1 MEGREPPPRGS
12 KPEMTDK
19 MSSFLHIGD
28 ICSLY
33 AEGSTN
39 GFISTLGSRKGL
51 RVGTVTANF
60 LMPTVQMH
68 LINEAPKQ
76 GTKTASCLVDDR
88 CVVQP
93 EAGDLN
99 NPPKKFRD
107 CLFKLCPMNRY
118 SAQKQFWKAAK
129 PGANSTTDAVLLNKL
144 HHAADLEKK
153 QNETENRK
161 LLGTV
166 IQYGNVI
173 QLLHL
178 KSNKYLTVNKRLPAL
193 LEKNAM
199 RVTLDEAGNEGSWFY
214 IQPFYKL
221 RSIGDSVVIGDK
233 VVLNPVNAGQP
244 LHASSHQ
251 LVDNPGCNEVNSVNC
266 NTSWKIVLFMK
277 WSDNKD
283 DILKGGD
290 VVRLFHAEQEKFLT
304 CDEHRKKQH
313 VFLRTTGRQSATS
326 ATSSKA
332 LWEVEVVQH
341 DPCRGGAGY
350 WNSLFRFKHLA
361 TGHYLAAE
369 DPEQDASRRGL
380 RSAQEKM
387 AYSLVSVPEGNDI
400 SSIFEL
406 DPTTLRGGDSL
417 VPRNSYVRLRHLCT
431 NTWVHSTNIPID
443 KEEEKPV
450 MLKIGTSPVKEDK
463 EAFAIVPVSPAEVR
477 DLDFANDASKVLGS
491 IAGKLEKGTITQ
503 NERRSVTKLLE
514 DLVYFVTGGTNSGQ
528 DVLEVVFSKPNRER
542 QKLMREQNILKQIFK
557 LLQAPFTDSGD
568 GPMLRL
574 EELGDQRH
582 APFRHICR
590 LCYRVLRHSQQDY
603 RKNQEYIAKQFGFM
617 QKQIGYDVLA
627 EDTITALLHN
637 NRKLLEKHITAAE
650 IDTFVSLV
658 RKNREP
664 RFLDY
669 LSDLCVSMNKS
680 IPVTQELICKAVLNP
695 ANADILIETKLV
707 LSRFEFEEVSSGEN
721 ALEVGEDEEEVWLFW
736 RDSNK
741 EIRSKSIRELA
752 QDAKE
757 GQKEDRD
764 VLSYYRYQLNLFA
777 RMCLDRQYLAINE
790 ISGQLD
796 VDLIL
801 RCMSDENLPYDLRAS
816 FCRLM
821 LHMHVDR
828 DPQEQVTPVKYARL
842 WSEIPSEIAIDDYDS
857 SGTSKDEIKE
867 RFAQTME
874 FVEEYLRDVVCQRFP
889 FSDKEKNKL
898 TFEVVNLARNLIYFG
913 FYNFCDLLRLT
924 KILLAILDCVH
935 ITTIFPITKMAKGEE
950 SKGSNVMRSIHGVG
964 ELMTQVVL
972 RGGGFLPMTPLAAAP
987 EGNVKQTEP
996 EKEDILVM
1004 DTKLKIIEILQ
1015 FILNVRLDYRIS
1027 CLLCIFKHEFDE
1039 SNAQMSESPT
1049 GSSSQEMPANVPGA
1063 LDFEHIEEQAEGI
1076 FGGSEENTP
1085 LDLDDHGGRTFLRV
1099 LLHLTMHDY
1108 PPLVSGALQLLF
1120 RHFSQRQEVLQAFKQ
1135 VQLLVTSQDVDNYK
1149 QIKQDLDQL
1158 RSIVEKSELWVYKGQ
1173 GPDETMDGVPG
1184 ENEHK
1189 KKEEGHS
1196 KSQKPESTSS
1206 YNYRVVKEILLRLSK
1221 LCVQESASVRKSRKQ
1236 QQRLLRNMGAHAV
1249 VLELLQ
1255 IPYEKAEDTRMQ
1267 EIMKLAHEFLQNF
1280 CAGNQQN
1287 QALLHKHINLFLNPG
1302 ILEAVTMQHIFMNN
1316 FQLCSEINERV
1327 VQHFVH
1333 CIETHGRNVQYI
1345 KFLQTIVKAE
1355 GKFIK
1360 KCQDMVMAELVNA
1373 GEDVLVFYN
1382 DRASFQTLVQM
1393 MRSERDRMDENSP
1406 LMYHIH
1412 LVELLAVCTEGKNV
1426 YTEIKCNSLLPL
1438 DDIVRVVTHE
1448 DCIPEVKIAYINFLN
1463 HCYVDTEVE
1472 MKEIYTSNHMWKLF
1486 ENFLVDI
1493 CRACN
1498 NTSDRK
1504 HADSILEKYVTEI
1517 VMSIVTTFFS
1527 SPFSDQ
1533 STTLQTRQPVFVQ
1546 LLQGVFR
1553 VYHCNWLMPSQ
1564 KASVESCI
1572 RVLSDVAKS
1581 RAIAIPVDLDSQVNN
1596 LFLKSHNIV
1605 QKTAMNWR
1613 MTARN
1618 AARRDSVLAASRD
1631 YRNIIERLQDIVSAL
1646 EDRLRPLVQAEL
1658 SVLVDV
1664 LHRPELLFPENTDAR
1679 RKCESG
1685 GFICKLIK
1693 HTKQLLEENEEKLCI
1708 KVLQT
1713 LREMMTKDR
1722 GYGEKQITIELDN
1735 AELPQPPEAE
1745 SSVEQQELDQSLPQR
1760 QLEDHRRGEAL
1771 RQVLVNRYYGNVR
1784 PAGRRESLTSFGNG
1798 PLSAGST
1805 GKAGAGGG
1813 SSGSS
1818 SMSRGEMSLADVQ
1831 CHLDKEGASNLVIDL
1846 IMNATSDRVFHES
1859 ILLAIALLEGGNTT
1873 IQHSFFCRLTEDKK
1887 SEKFFKVFYDRMKV
1901 AQQEIKATVTVN
1913 TSDLGNKK
1921 KDEDSDRDVPNRKRV
1936 REPMT
1941 QITEEVRDQLLEASA
1956 ATRKAYSTYRREA
1969 DSDDHYSA
1977 AEGAQSAAD
1986 KSKDDLEMSAVIS
1999 IMQPI
2004 LRFLQLL
2011 CENHNRD
2018 LQNFLRCQNNKTNY
2032 NLVCET
2038 LQFLDCICGST
2049 TGGLGLLGLYI
2060 NEKNVAL
2067 INQTLESLTEY
2078 CQGPCHEN
2086 QNCIATHESNG
2097 IDIIT
2102 ALILNDINPLGKKR
2116 MDLVLELKNNASK
2129 LLLAIMES
2137 RHDSE
2142 NAERILYNMRPKEL
2156 VEVIKKAYL
2165 QGEVEFEDGENGED
2179 LAASPRNVGHNIYIL
2194 AHQLA
2199 RHNKELQ
2206 NMLKPGGQIEGDE
2219 ALEFYAKHTAQIEI
2233 VRSDRT
2239 MEQIVFPVPNIC
2251 EFLTKE
2257 SKLRIYYT
2265 TERDEQGSKI
2275 NDFFMKSED
2284 LFNEMNWQKKLR
2296 AQPFLYWCARNMS
2309 FWSSISF
2316 NLAVLMNLLVAFFYP
2331 FKGIR
2336 GGTLEPHLSGLLW
2349 TAMLISLAIVIAL
2362 PKPHGIRALIASTI
2376 LRLIF
2381 SVGLQPTLFLLGA
2394 FNVCNKIIFLMS
2406 FVGNCGTFTRGYK
2419 AMIMDVE
2426 FLYHLLYL
2434 LICALGL
2441 FVHEFFYSLLLFDL
2455 VYREETLLN
2464 VIKSVTRNGRSIIL
2478 TAVLALIL
2486 VYLFSIV
2493 GYLFFKDDFILEVDK
2508 LPNETLLPDRTEPGE
2523 TMTGEFLYSDVCKA
2537 GSSENCSSIIPSDQ
2551 LIAEEMEEE
2560 NKEHTCETLL
2570 MCIVTV
2576 LSHGLRS
2583 GGGVGDVL
2591 RKPSKEEPL
2600 FAARVIYDL
2609 LFFFMVIII
2618 VLNLIFGVIIDTFA
2632 DLRSEK
2638 QKKEEILKTTCFIC
2652 GLERDKF
2659 DNKTVTFEEH
2669 IKEEH
2674 NMWHYLCFI
2683 VLVKVKDSTE
2693 YTGPESYVA
2702 EMIKERNLDW
2712 FPRMRAMS
2720 LVSSDSDGE
2729 QNELRNLQEKLEST
2743 MKLVTNLSGQLSEL
2757 KDQMTEQRKQKQR
2770 IGLLGHP
2777 PPMNVNPQQP
2787 A

>member
-1 MEGREPPPRGS
+1 
-12 KPEMTDK
+12 MTDK

-39 GFISTLGSRKGL
+39 GFISTLG
-51 RVGTVTANF
+51 
-60 LMPTVQMH
+60 
-68 LINEAPKQ
+68 
-76 GTKTASCLVDDR
+76 LVDDR

-369 DPEQDASRRGL
+369 VNPDYEEDDLECQSSLDPEQDASRRGL
-380 RSAQEKM
+380 HSAQEKM

-450 MLKIGTSPVKEDK
+450 MLKIGTSPIKEDK

-764 VLSYYRYQLNLFA
+764 VLSYYRLTPLGCLAKSIRAVWRSLCYTGCSGFGRKDPGFMDRAAVRDYDSFVFCFVLFG
-777 RMCLDRQYLAINE
+777 L
-790 ISGQLD
+790 
-796 VDLIL
+796 
-801 RCMSDENLPYDLRAS
+801 
-816 FCRLM
+816 FCFFLF
-821 LHMHVDR
+821 
-828 DPQEQVTPVKYARL
+828 
-842 WSEIPSEIAIDDYDS
+842 SYDS

-987 EGNVKQTEP
+987 EGNVKQSEP

-1049 GSSSQEMPANVPGA
+1049 GSSSQEMSANVPGA

-1076 FGGSEENTP
+1076 FGGRKENTP

-1173 GPDETMDGVPG
+1173 GPDETLDGVQG

-1221 LCVQESASVRKSRKQ
+1221 LCVQEGISVRKSRKQ

-1360 KCQDMVMAELVNA
+1360 KCQDMVMAELVNS

-1722 GYGEKQITIELDN
+1722 GYGEKCK
-1735 AELPQPPEAE
+1735 AV
-1745 SSVEQQELDQSLPQR
+1745 SVSLVLFCFKMKFLHAQQELDQTLPQR

-1784 PAGRRESLTSFGNG
+1784 AAGRRESLTTFGNG
-1798 PLSAGST
+1798 PLSAGGAS
-1805 GKAGAGGG
+1805 KAGPGGG

-1859 ILLAIALLEGGNTT
+1859 ILLAIALLEDLLCGNPLGV
-1873 IQHSFFCRLTEDKK
+1873 QHSFFCRLTEDKK

-1956 ATRKAYSTYRREA
+1956 ATRKEPYAVG
-1969 DSDDHYSA
+1969 
-1977 AEGAQSAAD
+1977 EGAQSAAD
-1986 KSKDDLEMSAVIS
+1986 KSKDELEMSAVIS

-2116 MDLVLELKNNASK
+2116 MDLVLELKASGYFNNASK

-2179 LAASPRNVGHNIYIL
+2179 PAASPRNVGHNIYIL

-2239 MEQIVFPVPNIC
+2239 MEQIVFPVPSIC

-2275 NDFFMKSED
+2275 NDFFLKSED

-2441 FVHEFFYSLLLFDL
+2441 FVHEFFYSLLVETSLVLF
-2455 VYREETLLN
+2455 VVKKKLN

-2508 LPNETLLPDRTEPGE
+2508 LPNETLLPEPGE

-2551 LIAEEMEEE
+2551 VIAEEMEEE

-2720 LVSSDSDGE
+2720 LVSSDSEGE

-2743 MKLVTNLSGQLSEL
+2743 MKLVSNLSGQLSEL
-2757 KDQMTEQRKQKQR
+2757 KDQVRKSW
-2770 IGLLGHP
+2770 LGACGH
-2777 PPMNVNPQQP
+2777 
-2787 A
+2787 

>member
-1 MEGREPPPRGS
+1 
-12 KPEMTDK
+12 MTDK

-39 GFISTLGSRKGL
+39 GFISTLG
-51 RVGTVTANF
+51 
-60 LMPTVQMH
+60 
-68 LINEAPKQ
+68 
-76 GTKTASCLVDDR
+76 LVDDR

-369 DPEQDASRRGL
+369 LDPEQDASRRGL

-987 EGNVKQTEP
+987 EGNVKQSEP

-1049 GSSSQEMPANVPGA
+1049 GSSNQEMPANVPGA

-1173 GPDETMDGVPG
+1173 GPDETMDGVQG

-1722 GYGEKQITIELDN
+1722 GYGEKITIELDN
-1735 AELPQPPEAE
+1735 AELPQPPETE
-1745 SSVEQQELDQSLPQR
+1745 SSVEELDQSLPQR

-1784 PAGRRESLTSFGNG
+1784 PAGRRESLTTFGNG
-1798 PLSAGST
+1798 PLSAGGAS
-1805 GKAGAGGG
+1805 KAGAGGG

-1936 REPMT
+1936 REPMS

-1956 ATRKAYSTYRREA
+1956 ATRKAYNTYRREA
-1969 DSDDHYSA
+1969 DPDDHYSA
-1977 AEGAQSAAD
+1977 GEGAQSAAD

-2239 MEQIVFPVPNIC
+2239 MEQIVFPVPSIC

-2336 GGTLEPHLSGLLW
+2336 GGTLEPHWSGLLW

-2523 TMTGEFLYSDVCKA
+2523 TMTREFLYSDVCKA
-2537 GSSENCSSIIPSDQ
+2537 GSSENCSSVIPSDQ

-2720 LVSSDSDGE
+2720 LVSSDSEGE

-2777 PPMNVNPQQP
+2777 PPVNVNPQQP

>member
-1 MEGREPPPRGS
+1 MKDDLLPNCWR
-12 KPEMTDK
+12 
-19 MSSFLHIGD
+19 IW
-28 ICSLY
+28 
-33 AEGSTN
+33 
-39 GFISTLGSRKGL
+39 STLLLVELILGKTSLKWY
-51 RVGTVTANF
+51 F
-60 LMPTVQMH
+60 LN
-68 LINEAPKQ
+68 LI
-76 GTKTASCLVDDR
+76 
-88 CVVQP
+88 
-93 EAGDLN
+93 
-99 NPPKKFRD
+99 
-107 CLFKLCPMNRY
+107 
-118 SAQKQFWKAAK
+118 
-129 PGANSTTDAVLLNKL
+129 
-144 HHAADLEKK
+144 
-153 QNETENRK
+153 EN
-161 LLGTV
+161 
-166 IQYGNVI
+166 
-173 QLLHL
+173 
-178 KSNKYLTVNKRLPAL
+178 
-193 LEKNAM
+193 
-199 RVTLDEAGNEGSWFY
+199 
-214 IQPFYKL
+214 
-221 RSIGDSVVIGDK
+221 
-233 VVLNPVNAGQP
+233 
-244 LHASSHQ
+244 
-251 LVDNPGCNEVNSVNC
+251 
-266 NTSWKIVLFMK
+266 
-277 WSDNKD
+277 
-283 DILKGGD
+283 
-290 VVRLFHAEQEKFLT
+290 
-304 CDEHRKKQH
+304 
-313 VFLRTTGRQSATS
+313 
-326 ATSSKA
+326 
-332 LWEVEVVQH
+332 
-341 DPCRGGAGY
+341 
-350 WNSLFRFKHLA
+350 
-361 TGHYLAAE
+361 
-369 DPEQDASRRGL
+369 
-380 RSAQEKM
+380 
-387 AYSLVSVPEGNDI
+387 
-400 SSIFEL
+400 
-406 DPTTLRGGDSL
+406 
-417 VPRNSYVRLRHLCT
+417 
-431 NTWVHSTNIPID
+431 
-443 KEEEKPV
+443 
-450 MLKIGTSPVKEDK
+450 
-463 EAFAIVPVSPAEVR
+463 
-477 DLDFANDASKVLGS
+477 
-491 IAGKLEKGTITQ
+491 GK
-503 NERRSVTKLLE
+503 
-514 DLVYFVTGGTNSGQ
+514 
-528 DVLEVVFSKPNRER
+528 
-542 QKLMREQNILKQIFK
+542 KLMREQNILKQIFK

-1722 GYGEKQITIELDN
+1722 GYGEK
-1735 AELPQPPEAE
+1735 
-1745 SSVEQQELDQSLPQR
+1745 
-1760 QLEDHRRGEAL
+1760 GEAL

-1921 KDEDSDRDVPNRKRV
+1921 KDEDSDREVPNRKRV

>member
-1 MEGREPPPRGS
+1 MS
-12 KPEMTDK
+12 DK
-19 MSSFLHIGD
+19 MSSFLHVGD
-28 ICSLY
+28 IVSLY
-33 AEGSTN
+33 AEGSVN
-39 GFISTLGSRKGL
+39 GFISTLG
-51 RVGTVTANF
+51 
-60 LMPTVQMH
+60 
-68 LINEAPKQ
+68 
-76 GTKTASCLVDDR
+76 LVDDR

-99 NPPKKFRD
+99 NPPKKFR
-107 CLFKLCPMNRY
+107 
-118 SAQKQFWKAAK
+118 
-129 PGANSTTDAVLLNKL
+129 
-144 HHAADLEKK
+144 AADLEKK

-161 LLGTV
+161 LLGSV
-166 IQYGNVI
+166 IQYGNI
-173 QLLHL
+173 Q
-178 KSNKYLTVNKRLPAL
+178 YLTVNNSSLRSWK
-193 LEKNAM
+193 ENAM
-199 RVTLDEAGNEGSWFY
+199 LVTLDEAVNEGSWFY
-214 IQPFYKL
+214 LSPFYRLSL

-244 LHASSHQ
+244 LLPDSLLAAASSLHQ
-251 LVDNPGCNEVNSVNC
+251 APG
-266 NTSWKIVLFMK
+266 
-277 WSDNKD
+277 
-283 DILKGGD
+283 
-290 VVRLFHAEQEKFLT
+290 
-304 CDEHRKKQH
+304 
-313 VFLRTTGRQSATS
+313 
-326 ATSSKA
+326 
-332 LWEVEVVQH
+332 
-341 DPCRGGAGY
+341 P
-350 WNSLFRFKHLA
+350 
-361 TGHYLAAE
+361 
-369 DPEQDASRRGL
+369 
-380 RSAQEKM
+380 
-387 AYSLVSVPEGNDI
+387 
-400 SSIFEL
+400 
-406 DPTTLRGGDSL
+406 
-417 VPRNSYVRLRHLCT
+417 
-431 NTWVHSTNIPID
+431 HSTNSPID
-443 KEEEKPV
+443 KDLGEGRCC
-450 MLKIGTSPVKEDK
+450 LRIGTSPVKGSK
-463 EAFAIVPVSPAEVR
+463 RAFAIVPGVATEGEIWI
-477 DLDFANDASKVLGS
+477 FANDASQVLS
-491 IAGKLEKGTITQ
+491 PDPPS
-503 NERRSVTKLLE
+503 RRAVTKLLE
-514 DLVYFVTGGTNSGQ
+514 ELVYFVTAGVNSGQ
-528 DVLEVVFSKPNRER
+528 DVLEVLVNKPNRER

-707 LSRFEFEEVSSGEN
+707 LSRFEFEGLSGGDN
-721 ALEVGEDEEEVWLFW
+721 PLEAGEDEEEVWLFW

-741 EIRSKSIRELA
+741 ETRSKSIRELA

-757 GQKEDRD
+757 GQKEDQD

-801 RCMSDENLPYDLRAS
+801 HCMADENLPYDLRAS
-816 FCRLM
+816 FSRLM

-857 SGTSKDEIKE
+857 SGTSRDDIKE

-874 FVEEYLRDVVCQRFP
+874 FVEEYLRDVVGQRFP

-913 FYNFCDLLRLT
+913 FYNFSDLLRLT

-935 ITTIFPITKMAKGEE
+935 LTSNFPSNKMGKGDE
-950 SKGSNVMRSIHGVG
+950 KQGGSNVMRSIHGVG

-972 RGGGFLPMTPLAAAP
+972 RGGGFLPMAPLAAP
-987 EGNVKQTEP
+987 EGAIKPQREP

-1027 CLLCIFKHEFDE
+1027 CLLCIFKSEFDE
-1039 SNAQMSESPT
+1039 SNAQSADGADATTM
-1049 GSSSQEMPANVPGA
+1049 VPGA

-1076 FGGSEENTP
+1076 FGGRDVPSMSLVGSWVLAGYCVP
-1085 LDLDDHGGRTFLRV
+1085 LYDGG
-1099 LLHLTMHDY
+1099 
-1108 PPLVSGALQLLF
+1108 LLF
-1120 RHFSQRQEVLQAFKQ
+1120 CWSGMCPAPR
-1135 VQLLVTSQDVDNYK
+1135 
-1149 QIKQDLDQL
+1149 
-1158 RSIVEKSELWVYKGQ
+1158 
-1173 GPDETMDGVPG
+1173 
-1184 ENEHK
+1184 
-1189 KKEEGHS
+1189 
-1196 KSQKPESTSS
+1196 
-1206 YNYRVVKEILLRLSK
+1206 
-1221 LCVQESASVRKSRKQ
+1221 
-1236 QQRLLRNMGAHAV
+1236 
-1249 VLELLQ
+1249 
-1255 IPYEKAEDTRMQ
+1255 
-1267 EIMKLAHEFLQNF
+1267 
-1280 CAGNQQN
+1280 
-1287 QALLHKHINLFLNPG
+1287 G
-1302 ILEAVTMQHIFMNN
+1302 ILEAITMQHIFMNN

-1327 VQHFVH
+1327 VQHFAH
-1333 CIETHGRNVQYI
+1333 CIETHGRSVQYI

-1355 GKFIK
+1355 GRFIK
-1360 KCQDMVMAELVNA
+1360 KCQDIVMAELVNS

-1393 MRSERDRMDENSP
+1393 MRSERERMDENSP

-1493 CRACN
+1493 CRVCN
-1498 NTSDRK
+1498 STSDRK
-1504 HADSILEKYVTEI
+1504 HADLVLERYVTET
-1517 VMSIVTTFFS
+1517 VMSIVNTFFS

-1546 LLQGVFR
+1546 LLQAVFR
-1553 VYHCNWLMPSQ
+1553 VYHCSWLMPSQ

-1613 MTARN
+1613 MSVRN
-1618 AARRDSVLAASRD
+1618 AARRDSVLTASRD
-1631 YRNIIERLQDIVSAL
+1631 YRNIIERLQDIVSSL

-1679 RKCESG
+1679 KKCESG
-1685 GFICKLIK
+1685 QFICKLIR

-1713 LREMMTKDR
+1713 LREMMAKDR
-1722 GYGEKQITIELDN
+1722 GYGDK
-1735 AELPQPPEAE
+1735 
-1745 SSVEQQELDQSLPQR
+1745 
-1760 QLEDHRRGEAL
+1760 GEAL
-1771 RQVLVNRYYGNVR
+1771 RVILVNRYYGNIR
-1784 PAGRRESLTSFGNG
+1784 HGGRRESLTGYGSTPGG
-1798 PLSAGST
+1798 GGKSGGGASAGSV
-1805 GKAGAGGG
+1805 
-1813 SSGSS
+1813 SL
-1818 SMSRGEMSLADVQ
+1818 SRGEMSLSDVQ
-1831 CHLDKEGASNLVIDL
+1831 CHLDKEGASDLVIDL

-1887 SEKFFKVFYDRMKV
+1887 SEKFFKVFFDRMKV

-1913 TSDLGNKK
+1913 TSDLGSKK
-1921 KDEDSDRDVPNRKRV
+1921 RDEEQSERETPHRKSV
-1936 REPMT
+1936 REASA
-1941 QITEEVRDQLLEASA
+1941 QITEEAKEQLLEASV
-1956 ATRKAYSTYRREA
+1956 ATKKAFSTFRREA
-1969 DSDDHYSA
+1969 DPDDHFTSGDGGLGSS
-1977 AEGAQSAAD
+1977 EKG
-1986 KSKDDLEMSAVIS
+1986 KDDLEMSAVIT

-2102 ALILNDINPLGKKR
+2102 ALILNDINPLGRKR

-2165 QGEVEFEDGENGED
+2165 QGEVEYEDGEGSED
-2179 LAASPRNVGHNIYIL
+2179 HAASPRNVGHNIYIL

-2206 NMLKPGGQIEGDE
+2206 HMLKPGVQTGDGDE

-2233 VRSDRT
+2233 VRLDRT
-2239 MEQIVFPVPNIC
+2239 MEQIVFPVPSIC

-2257 SKLRIYYT
+2257 SKLRVYYT

-2275 NDFFMKSED
+2275 HDFFQRSED

-2296 AQPFLYWCARNMS
+2296 AQHVLYWCSRNMT

-2331 FKGIR
+2331 FVGVR
-2336 GGTLEPHLSGLLW
+2336 GG
-2349 TAMLISLAIVIAL
+2349 A
-2362 PKPHGIRALIASTI
+2362 
-2376 LRLIF
+2376 
-2381 SVGLQPTLFLLGA
+2381 
-2394 FNVCNKIIFLMS
+2394 
-2406 FVGNCGTFTRGYK
+2406 
-2419 AMIMDVE
+2419 
-2426 FLYHLLYL
+2426 
-2434 LICALGL
+2434 
-2441 FVHEFFYSLLLFDL
+2441 
-2455 VYREETLLN
+2455 
-2464 VIKSVTRNGRSIIL
+2464 
-2478 TAVLALIL
+2478 
-2486 VYLFSIV
+2486 
-2493 GYLFFKDDFILEVDK
+2493 
-2508 LPNETLLPDRTEPGE
+2508 
-2523 TMTGEFLYSDVCKA
+2523 
-2537 GSSENCSSIIPSDQ
+2537 
-2551 LIAEEMEEE
+2551 
-2560 NKEHTCETLL
+2560 
-2570 MCIVTV
+2570 
-2576 LSHGLRS
+2576 
-2583 GGGVGDVL
+2583 
-2591 RKPSKEEPL
+2591 
-2600 FAARVIYDL
+2600 
-2609 LFFFMVIII
+2609 
-2618 VLNLIFGVIIDTFA
+2618 
-2632 DLRSEK
+2632 
-2638 QKKEEILKTTCFIC
+2638 
-2652 GLERDKF
+2652 
-2659 DNKTVTFEEH
+2659 
-2669 IKEEH
+2669 
-2674 NMWHYLCFI
+2674 
-2683 VLVKVKDSTE
+2683 
-2693 YTGPESYVA
+2693 
-2702 EMIKERNLDW
+2702 
-2712 FPRMRAMS
+2712 
-2720 LVSSDSDGE
+2720 
-2729 QNELRNLQEKLEST
+2729 
-2743 MKLVTNLSGQLSEL
+2743 
-2757 KDQMTEQRKQKQR
+2757 
-2770 IGLLGHP
+2770 
-2777 PPMNVNPQQP
+2777 
-2787 A
+2787 

>member
-1 MEGREPPPRGS
+1 MS
-12 KPEMTDK
+12 DK

-39 GFISTLGSRKGL
+39 GFISTLG
-51 RVGTVTANF
+51 
-60 LMPTVQMH
+60 
-68 LINEAPKQ
+68 
-76 GTKTASCLVDDR
+76 LVDDR

-369 DPEQDASRRGL
+369 VNPDYEEDGQECQSSTDPDQDASRRGL
-380 RSAQEKM
+380 NNVQEKM

-431 NTWVHSTNIPID
+431 NTWVHSTNTPID

-557 LLQAPFTDSGD
+557 LLQAPFTDCGD

-721 ALEVGEDEEEVWLFW
+721 TLEVGEDEEEVWLFW

-741 EIRSKSIRELA
+741 EIRSKSVRELA

-764 VLSYYRYQLNLFA
+764 ILSYYRYQLNLFA

-935 ITTIFPITKMAKGEE
+935 IATIFPITKMAKGEE

-972 RGGGFLPMTPLAAAP
+972 RGGGFLPLTPLATAP
-987 EGNVKQTEP
+987 EGNVKQSEP

-1027 CLLCIFKHEFDE
+1027 CLLCIFKREFDE
-1039 SNAQMSESPT
+1039 SNAQTSESPT
-1049 GSSSQEMPANVPGA
+1049 GSSNQEAPSNVPGA

-1076 FGGSEENTP
+1076 FGGSDENTP

-1173 GPDETMDGVPG
+1173 GPDETLDGAPG

-1196 KSQKPESTSS
+1196 KSQKHESTSS

-1236 QQRLLRNMGAHAV
+1236 QQRLLRNMGAHTV

-1267 EIMKLAHEFLQNF
+1267 EIMKLAHAFLQNF

-1493 CRACN
+1493 CRTCN

-1504 HADSILEKYVTEI
+1504 HTDSILEKYVTEI

-1618 AARRDSVLAASRD
+1618 AARRDSVLPASRD

-1722 GYGEKQITIELDN
+1722 GYGEK
-1735 AELPQPPEAE
+1735 
-1745 SSVEQQELDQSLPQR
+1745 
-1760 QLEDHRRGEAL
+1760 GEAL

-1798 PLSAGST
+1798 PLSPGGT
-1805 GKAGAGGG
+1805 CKAGGGGG

-1921 KDEDSDRDVPNRKRV
+1921 KDEDSDRDAPVRKRV
-1936 REPMT
+1936 KEPTT

-1956 ATRKAYSTYRREA
+1956 ATRKAYNTYRREA
-1969 DSDDHYSA
+1969 DPDDHYSA
-1977 AEGAQSAAD
+1977 VDGPQSAPD
-1986 KSKDDLEMSAVIS
+1986 KNKDDLEMSAVIT

-2156 VEVIKKAYL
+2156 VEVIKKAYM

-2233 VRSDRT
+2233 VRLDRT
-2239 MEQIVFPVPNIC
+2239 MEQIVFPVPSIC

-2275 NDFFMKSED
+2275 NDFFLRSED

-2296 AQPFLYWCARNMS
+2296 AQPVLYWCSRNMS

-2331 FKGIR
+2331 FKGVR

-2419 AMIMDVE
+2419 AMILDVE

-2434 LICALGL
+2434 LICAMGL

-2508 LPNETLLPDRTEPGE
+2508 LPNETLLPDHSEAGD
-2523 TMTGEFLYSDVCKA
+2523 TMTGEFLYSDVCRA
-2537 GSSENCSSIIPSDQ
+2537 GNGENCSSVIPSEE
-2551 LIAEEMEEE
+2551 LISKEEIEEE
-2560 NKEHTCETLL
+2560 DKEHTCETLL

-2720 LVSSDSDGE
+2720 LVSSDSEGE

-2777 PPMNVNPQQP
+2777 PPVNVNPQQP

>member
-1 MEGREPPPRGS
+1 MS
-12 KPEMTDK
+12 DK

-39 GFISTLGSRKGL
+39 GFISTLG
-51 RVGTVTANF
+51 
-60 LMPTVQMH
+60 
-68 LINEAPKQ
+68 
-76 GTKTASCLVDDR
+76 LVDDR

-93 EAGDLN
+93 DAGDLN
-99 NPPKKFRD
+99 SPPKKFRD
-107 CLFKLCPMNRY
+107 CLFRLCPMNRY

-129 PGANSTTDAVLLNKL
+129 PGGNTDTVLLNKL

-153 QNETENRK
+153 QNDSENKK
-161 LLGTV
+161 LLGSV

-199 RVTLDEAGNEGSWFY
+199 RVMLDTAGNEGSWFY

-221 RSIGDSVVIGDK
+221 RSIGDTVVIGDK

-244 LHASSHQ
+244 LHASTHQ

-277 WSDNKD
+277 WGDNQEVV
-283 DILKGGD
+283 LKGGD

-304 CDEHRKKQH
+304 CDDHRKKQY

-369 DPEQDASRRGL
+369 VNPDYEEECLESRQ
-380 RSAQEKM
+380 ADKVM
-387 AYSLVSVPEGNDI
+387 YTLVSVPDGNDI

-431 NTWVHSTNIPID
+431 NTWVHSTNQPID
-443 KEEEKPV
+443 KDEEKPV
-450 MLKIGTSPVKEDK
+450 MLHIGTSTLKEDK

-477 DLDFANDASKVLGS
+477 DLDFANDASKVLAS

-503 NERRSVTKLLE
+503 NERRAVTKLLE
-514 DLVYFVTGGTNSGQ
+514 DLVFFVVDIPNNGQ
-528 DVLEVVFSKPNRER
+528 DVLEIMVNKPNRER
-542 QKLMREQNILKQIFK
+542 QKLMREQNILKQVG

-574 EELGDQRH
+574 EELADQRH

-603 RKNQEYIAKQFGFM
+603 RKNQEYIAKQFRFM

-680 IPVTQELICKAVLNP
+680 IPVTQELICNAVLDPTNG
-695 ANADILIETKLV
+695 DILIETKLQ
-707 LSRFEFEEVSSGEN
+707 LEPKPSSVES
-721 ALEVGEDEEEVWLFW
+721 EEDEEEVWLFW
-736 RDSNK
+736 KDRNK
-741 EIRSKSIRELA
+741 EVRSKSIRELA

-757 GQKEDRD
+757 DQKEDQE
-764 VLSYYRYQLNLFA
+764 VISYYRYQLNLFA
-777 RMCLDRQYLAINE
+777 RMCLDRQYLAINK

-801 RCMSDENLPYDLRAS
+801 RCMSDEDLPYDLRAS
-816 FCRLM
+816 FCRMM

-842 WSEIPSEIAIDDYDS
+842 WSEIPSQIAIDDYDND
-857 SGTSKDEIKE
+857 GTSKDEIKE
-867 RFAQTME
+867 RFCQTME
-874 FVEEYLRDVVCQRFP
+874 FVENYLRDVVSQSFP
-889 FSDKEKNKL
+889 FADKEKNKL

-913 FYNFCDLLRLT
+913 FYNFSDLLRLT

-935 ITTIFPITKMAKGEE
+935 TNTSFPFNKTD
-950 SKGSNVMRSIHGVG
+950 KGSNVMRSIHGVG

-972 RGGGFLPMTPLAAAP
+972 RGGGFIPSTPASAP
-987 EGNVKQTEP
+987 DGETAKSQVEP
-996 EKEDILVM
+996 EKQDILVM

-1027 CLLCIFKHEFDE
+1027 CLLSIFKREFDE
-1039 SNAQMSESPT
+1039 SN
-1049 GSSSQEMPANVPGA
+1049 SQNELSVAGVTAEGPRA
-1063 LDFEHIEEQAEGI
+1063 LDFEQIEEQAEGI

-1085 LDLDDHGGRTFLRV
+1085 LDLDDQGGRTFLRV

-1108 PPLVSGALQLLF
+1108 PPLVSRALHLLF

-1135 VQLLVTSQDVDNYK
+1135 VQLLVTSQDVENYK
-1149 QIKQDLDQL
+1149 QIKSDLDQL
-1158 RSIVEKSELWVYKGQ
+1158 RSIVEKSELWVYKRQ
-1173 GPDETMDGVPG
+1173 GPDEGLDGG
-1184 ENEHK
+1184 ELLASESDHK
-1189 KKEEGHS
+1189 KVDWGKT
-1196 KSQKPESTSS
+1196 TSS
-1206 YNYRVVKEILLRLSK
+1206 YNYRVVKEILLRLSR
-1221 LCVQESASVRKSRKQ
+1221 LCVQEGLSGRKSKKQ

-1255 IPYEKAEDTRMQ
+1255 IPYEKDVRMQ
-1267 EIMKLAHEFLQNF
+1267 DIMRLAHQFLQNF

-1302 ILEAVTMQHIFMNN
+1302 ILEAITMQHIFMNN

-1333 CIETHGRNVQYI
+1333 CIETHGRNVQYL

-1355 GKFIK
+1355 NKFIK
-1360 KCQDMVMAELVNA
+1360 KCQDIVMAELVNA

-1393 MRSERDRMDENSP
+1393 MRSERDRMDQNSA

-1493 CRACN
+1493 CRVCN

-1504 HADSILEKYVTEI
+1504 HADTVLERYVTET

-1533 STTLQTRQPVFVQ
+1533 STSLQTRQPVFVQ
-1546 LLQGVFR
+1546 LLQAVFR
-1553 VYHCNWLMPSQ
+1553 VYHCPWLSPVQ
-1564 KASVESCI
+1564 KGAVEACI
-1572 RVLSDVAKS
+1572 KVLSDVAKG
-1581 RAIAIPVDLDSQVNN
+1581 RAIAIPVDLDNQVNN
-1596 LFLKSHNIV
+1596 LFVKSNNIV
-1605 QKTAMNWR
+1605 QKTAMSWR
-1613 MTARN
+1613 LSARN
-1618 AARRDSVLAASRD
+1618 AARRDSVVTASRD

-1664 LHRPELLFPENTDAR
+1664 LHRPELLFPENTDSR
-1679 RKCESG
+1679 R
-1685 GFICKLIK
+1685 KLIK
-1693 HTKQLLEENEEKLCI
+1693 HTKQLLEENEERLCI

-1722 GYGEKQITIELDN
+1722 GYGEK
-1735 AELPQPPEAE
+1735 
-1745 SSVEQQELDQSLPQR
+1745 
-1760 QLEDHRRGEAL
+1760 GEAL
-1771 RQVLVNRYYGNVR
+1771 RQILVNRYYGNFHR
-1784 PAGRRESLTSFGNG
+1784 SGGRRDSLTVYSPGA
-1798 PLSAGST
+1798 LSPT
-1805 GKAGAGGG
+1805 GAGKSQSGG
-1813 SSGSS
+1813 
-1818 SMSRGEMSLADVQ
+1818 VQ
-1831 CHLDKEGASNLVIDL
+1831 CHLDKEGASDLVIDL
-1846 IMNATSDRVFHES
+1846 IMNATSDRVFQES

-1873 IQHSFFCRLTEDKK
+1873 IQDSFFRRLTADKK
-1887 SEKFFKVFYDRMKV
+1887 SEKFFRVFYDRMKL
-1901 AQQEIKATVTVN
+1901 AQLEIKATVTVN
-1913 TSDLGNKK
+1913 TSDLGN
-1921 KDEDSDRDVPNRKRV
+1921 RKRDDETPDKDLFLANPLFV
-1936 REPMT
+1936 RPSAKDSPVVV
-1941 QITEEVRDQLLEASA
+1941 TEDARDQLLEASS
-1956 ATRKAYSTYRREA
+1956 ATKKAFNSYRRDA
-1969 DSDDHYSA
+1969 DAEEHFSLADGQPSA
-1977 AEGAQSAAD
+1977 GDKNQDEG
-1986 KSKDDLEMSAVIS
+1986 EMSFIIV

-2018 LQNFLRCQNNKTNY
+2018 LQNFLRCQKNKNNY

-2097 IDIIT
+2097 IDIII

-2156 VEVIKKAYL
+2156 VSDLHRLEEE
-2165 QGEVEFEDGENGED
+2165 GEEEDHD
-2179 LAASPRNVGHNIYIL
+2179 AASPRNVGHNIYIL

-2199 RHNKELQ
+2199 RHKKELSI
-2206 NMLKPGGQIEGDE
+2206 MLKPGGSSGEGDE

-2233 VRSDRT
+2233 VRQDRT
-2239 MEQIVFPVPNIC
+2239 MEEIVFPVPSIC
-2251 EFLTKE
+2251 EFLTSE
-2257 SKLRIYYT
+2257 SKLRIYFT

-2275 NDFFMKSED
+2275 NDFFLCAED
-2284 LFNEMNWQKKLR
+2284 LFNEMNWQKKL
-2296 AQPFLYWCARNMS
+2296 QGTPVLYWCSRNMS
-2309 FWSSISF
+2309 LWSNISF
-2316 NLAVLMNLLVAFFYP
+2316 NLAVLMNLLVCFFYP
-2331 FKGIR
+2331 
-2336 GGTLEPHLSGLLW
+2336 LEGVHGEMLDPHLSALLW
-2349 TAMLISLAIVIAL
+2349 MGVLATLILVIIMPQPL
-2362 PKPHGIRALIASTI
+2362 GVRALVIVSI

-2381 SVGLQPTLFLLGA
+2381 SVGLEPTLYSLGGV
-2394 FNVCNKIIFLMS
+2394 NVCNKIIFLMS
-2406 FVGNCGTFTRGYK
+2406 FVGNRGTFTRGYK
-2419 AMIMDVE
+2419 AMVLDFE

-2434 LICALGL
+2434 IICSLGV
-2441 FVHEFFYSLLLFDL
+2441 FVHVFFYSLLLFDL

-2464 VIKSVTRNGRSIIL
+2464 VIKSVTRNGRSIVL

-2493 GYLFFKDDFILEVDK
+2493 GYIFFKDDFILEVDR
-2508 LPNETLLPDRTEPGE
+2508 LPNATLLLT
-2523 TMTGEFLYSDVCKA
+2523 TTTATF
-2537 GSSENCSSIIPSDQ
+2537 SSLLLSCPLERVT
-2551 LIAEEMEEE
+2551 LEESG
-2560 NKEHTCETLL
+2560 KERACDSLL

-2638 QKKEEILKTTCFIC
+2638 QKKEEVLKTTCFIC

-2674 NMWHYLCFI
+2674 NMWHYLFFV

-2702 EMIKERNLDW
+2702 QMIKEHNLDW

-2720 LVSSDSDGE
+2720 LVSSDAEGE
-2729 QNELRNLQEKLEST
+2729 QNEIRNLQEKLET
-2743 MKLVTNLSGQLSEL
+2743 AMRLVSNLSGQLTEL
-2757 KDQMTEQRKQKQR
+2757 KEQMTEQRKQKQR

-2777 PPMNVNPQQP
+2777 PHMNINPQQP

>member
-1 MEGREPPPRGS
+1 MS
-12 KPEMTDK
+12 DK

-28 ICSLY
+28 IASLY
-33 AEGSTN
+33 AEGSVN
-39 GFISTLGSRKGL
+39 GFISTLG
-51 RVGTVTANF
+51 
-60 LMPTVQMH
+60 
-68 LINEAPKQ
+68 
-76 GTKTASCLVDDR
+76 LVDDR

-129 PGANSTTDAVLLNKL
+129 PGGNSTTDAVLLNKL

-153 QNETENRK
+153 QNESENRK

-199 RVTLDEAGNEGSWFY
+199 RVTLDAAGNEGSWFY

-221 RSIGDSVVIGDK
+221 RSIGDSD
-233 VVLNPVNAGQP
+233 VLV
-244 LHASSHQ
+244 LLYAS
-251 LVDNPGCNEVNSVNC
+251 
-266 NTSWKIVLFMK
+266 F
-277 WSDNKD
+277 
-283 DILKGGD
+283 
-290 VVRLFHAEQEKFLT
+290 
-304 CDEHRKKQH
+304 
-313 VFLRTTGRQSATS
+313 
-326 ATSSKA
+326 
-332 LWEVEVVQH
+332 
-341 DPCRGGAGY
+341 
-350 WNSLFRFKHLA
+350 
-361 TGHYLAAE
+361 
-369 DPEQDASRRGL
+369 
-380 RSAQEKM
+380 
-387 AYSLVSVPEGNDI
+387 
-400 SSIFEL
+400 
-406 DPTTLRGGDSL
+406 
-417 VPRNSYVRLRHLCT
+417 RNSYVRLRHLCT
-431 NTWVHSTNIPID
+431 NTWVHSTNNPID

-450 MLKIGTSPVKEDK
+450 MLRIGTSPLKEDK

-477 DLDFANDASKVLGS
+477 DLDFANDASKVLAS

-503 NERRSVTKLLE
+503 NERRFVTKLLE
-514 DLVYFVTGGTNSGQ
+514 DLVFFVVDLANNGQ
-528 DVLEVVFSKPNRER
+528 DVLEVMVSKPNRER

-590 LCYRVLRHSQQDY
+590 LCYRVLRHSQEDY
-603 RKNQEYIAKQFGFM
+603 RKNQEYIAKQFRFM

-680 IPVTQELICKAVLNP
+680 IPVTQELICNAVLDP

-707 LSRFEFEEVSSGEN
+707 LSRFEIEGLPCGEN
-721 ALEVGEDEEEVWLFW
+721 TADSEEDEEEVWLFW
-736 RDSNK
+736 NDSSK

-757 GQKEDRD
+757 GQKEDQD
-764 VLSYYRYQLNLFA
+764 VIGYYRYQLNLFA
-777 RMCLDRQYLAINE
+777 RMCLDRQYLAINK
-790 ISGQLD
+790 ISSQLD

-801 RCMSDENLPYDLRAS
+801 HCMSDENLPYDLRAS
-816 FCRLM
+816 FCRMM

-842 WSEIPSEIAIDDYDS
+842 WSEIPSKIAIDDYDN
-857 SGTSKDEIKE
+857 SGTSKDEINE
-867 RFAQTME
+867 RFSQTME
-874 FVEEYLRDVVCQRFP
+874 FVEEYLRDVVCQNIP

-913 FYNFCDLLRLT
+913 FYNFSDLLRLT

-935 ITTIFPITKMAKGEE
+935 VNTIFPINKLDKGDET
-950 SKGSNVMRSIHGVG
+950 KGSNVMRSIHGVG

-972 RGGGFLPMTPLAAAP
+972 RGGGFLPTTPTAP
-987 EGNVKQTEP
+987 PNGDVVKQQSEP

-1027 CLLCIFKHEFDE
+1027 CLLCIFKREFDE
-1039 SNAQMSESPT
+1039 SNAQSELPS
-1049 GSSSQEMPANVPGA
+1049 GSNQDGPSNVPGA

-1135 VQLLVTSQDVDNYK
+1135 VQLLVTSQDVENYK
-1149 QIKQDLDQL
+1149 QIKSDLDQL
-1158 RSIVEKSELWVYKGQ
+1158 RSIVEKSELWVYKRQ
-1173 GPDETMDGVPG
+1173 GPDEGMDVGDG
-1184 ENEHK
+1184 AGDTEHK
-1189 KKEEGHS
+1189 KKKGDLSSSGPDKAKKH
-1196 KSQKPESTSS
+1196 ESTSS
-1206 YNYRVVKEILLRLSK
+1206 YNYRVVKEILIRLSK
-1221 LCVQESASVRKSRKQ
+1221 LCVQEGSSGRKSRKQ
-1236 QQRLLRNMGAHAV
+1236 QQRLLRNMGAHSV

-1255 IPYEKAEDTRMQ
+1255 IPYEKGEDTRMQ

-1287 QALLHKHINLFLNPG
+1287 QVLLHKHINLFMNPG

-1333 CIETHGRNVQYI
+1333 CIETHGRNVQYL

-1360 KCQDMVMAELVNA
+1360 KCQDIVMAELVNA

-1393 MRSERDRMDENSP
+1393 MRSERDRMDVNSS
-1406 LMYHIH
+1406 LIYHIH

-1448 DCIPEVKIAYINFLN
+1448 DCIPEVKVAYVNFLN

-1493 CRACN
+1493 CRVCN

-1504 HADSILEKYVTEI
+1504 HADTILERYVTET

-1533 STTLQTRQPVFVQ
+1533 STSLQTRQPVFVQ

-1553 VYHCNWLMPSQ
+1553 VYHCNWLLPVQ
-1564 KASVESCI
+1564 KGSVESCI
-1572 RVLSDVAKS
+1572 KTRQPVFVQLLQGVFRVYHCNWLLPVQKGSVESCIKVLSDVAKS

-1605 QKTAMNWR
+1605 QKTALSWR
-1613 MTARN
+1613 MSARN
-1618 AARRDSVLAASRD
+1618 ATRRDSVLPVCKD

-1722 GYGEKQITIELDN
+1722 GYGEKLIAFDDEMDV
-1735 AELPQPPEAE
+1735 AE
-1745 SSVEQQELDQSLPQR
+1745 
-1760 QLEDHRRGEAL
+1760 GEAL
-1771 RQVLVNRYYGNVR
+1771 RQILVNRYHGNVR
-1784 PAGRRESLTSFGNG
+1784 PGGRRDSLTNFTSG
-1798 PLSAGST
+1798 PRSPGGPSKPT
-1805 GKAGAGGG
+1805 GGGVAGG
-1813 SSGSS
+1813 SGVL
-1818 SMSRGEMSLADVQ
+1818 SRGEMSLAEVQ
-1831 CHLDKEGASNLVIDL
+1831 CHLDKEGASDLVIDL
-1846 IMNATSDRVFHES
+1846 IMNATSDRVFQES

-1873 IQHSFFCRLTEDKK
+1873 IQRSFYCRLTEDKK
-1887 SEKFFKVFYDRMKV
+1887 SEKFFKVFYDRMKL

-1921 KDEDSDRDVPNRKRV
+1921 KDDDSSDRDVPVRKKAK
-1936 REPMT
+1936 ESMEK
-1941 QITEEVRDQLLEASA
+1941 ITEEVREQLLEASSV
-1956 ATRKAYSTYRREA
+1956 TKKAFSTYRREA
-1969 DSDDHYSA
+1969 DHEEHFASG
-1977 AEGAQSAAD
+1977 EGQPSSGD
-1986 KSKDDLEMSAVIS
+1986 KNKDEWEMSAVIA

-2018 LQNFLRCQNNKTNY
+2018 LQIFLRCQNNKANY

-2097 IDIIT
+2097 IDIII

-2165 QGEVEFEDGENGED
+2165 QGEVEFEDSDDDDGKEDEDGED
-2179 LAASPRNVGHNIYIL
+2179 HAASPRNVGHNIYIL

-2206 NMLKPGGQIEGDE
+2206 HMLKPGGQNGEGDE

-2233 VRSDRT
+2233 VRHDRT

-2257 SKLRIYYT
+2257 SKLRVYYS

-2275 NDFFMKSED
+2275 NDFFLRSED

-2296 AQPFLYWCARNMS
+2296 AQPVLYWCSRNMS

-2331 FKGIR
+2331 LEGIR
-2336 GGTLEPHLSGLLW
+2336 GGTLEPRLSALLW
-2349 TAMLISLAIVIAL
+2349 VAMFVSLAIVIVL
-2362 PKPHGIRALIASTI
+2362 PQPHGIRALIASTI

-2381 SVGLQPTLFLLGA
+2381 SVGLEPTLFLLGA
-2394 FNVCNKIIFLMS
+2394 FN
-2406 FVGNCGTFTRGYK
+2406 
-2419 AMIMDVE
+2419 
-2426 FLYHLLYL
+2426 
-2434 LICALGL
+2434 
-2441 FVHEFFYSLLLFDL
+2441 
-2455 VYREETLLN
+2455 
-2464 VIKSVTRNGRSIIL
+2464 
-2478 TAVLALIL
+2478 
-2486 VYLFSIV
+2486 
-2493 GYLFFKDDFILEVDK
+2493 
-2508 LPNETLLPDRTEPGE
+2508 
-2523 TMTGEFLYSDVCKA
+2523 
-2537 GSSENCSSIIPSDQ
+2537 
-2551 LIAEEMEEE
+2551 
-2560 NKEHTCETLL
+2560 
-2570 MCIVTV
+2570 
-2576 LSHGLRS
+2576 
-2583 GGGVGDVL
+2583 
-2591 RKPSKEEPL
+2591 EPL

-2638 QKKEEILKTTCFIC
+2638 QKKEEVLKTTCFIC

-2669 IKEEH
+2669 IKVEH

-2702 EMIKERNLDW
+2702 EMIKRIQN
-2712 FPRMRAMS
+2712 S
-2720 LVSSDSDGE
+2720 L
-2729 QNELRNLQEKLEST
+2729 QAFLLRRST
-2743 MKLVTNLSGQLSEL
+2743 AE
-2757 KDQMTEQRKQKQR
+2757 
-2770 IGLLGHP
+2770 
-2777 PPMNVNPQQP
+2777 P
-2787 A
+2787 AKH

>member
-1 MEGREPPPRGS
+1 
-12 KPEMTDK
+12 MTDK

-39 GFISTLGSRKGL
+39 GFISTLG
-51 RVGTVTANF
+51 
-60 LMPTVQMH
+60 
-68 LINEAPKQ
+68 
-76 GTKTASCLVDDR
+76 LVDDR

-369 DPEQDASRRGL
+369 VNPDYEEDDQECQSSLDPEQDASRRGL
-380 RSAQEKM
+380 RDAQEKM

-987 EGNVKQTEP
+987 EGNVKQSEP

-1039 SNAQMSESPT
+1039 SNAQMTESPT

-1076 FGGSEENTP
+1076 FGGRKVSLHEENTP

-1173 GPDETMDGVPG
+1173 GPDEAMDGVQG

-1221 LCVQESASVRKSRKQ
+1221 LCVQEGISVRKSRKQ

-1735 AELPQPPEAE
+1735 AELPQPPETE
-1745 SSVEQQELDQSLPQR
+1745 SSVEQELDQTLPQR

-1798 PLSAGST
+1798 PLSAGGAS
-1805 GKAGAGGG
+1805 KAGAGGG

-1921 KDEDSDRDVPNRKRV
+1921 KDEDSDRDVPTRKKA

-1977 AEGAQSAAD
+1977 GEGAQPAAD
-1986 KSKDDLEMSAVIS
+1986 KNKDDLEMSAVIS

-2116 MDLVLELKNNASK
+2116 MDLVLELKAMTGGVLPSPQNNASK

-2239 MEQIVFPVPNIC
+2239 MEQIVFPVPSIC

-2551 LIAEEMEEE
+2551 VIAEEMEEE

-2720 LVSSDSDGE
+2720 LVSSDSEGE